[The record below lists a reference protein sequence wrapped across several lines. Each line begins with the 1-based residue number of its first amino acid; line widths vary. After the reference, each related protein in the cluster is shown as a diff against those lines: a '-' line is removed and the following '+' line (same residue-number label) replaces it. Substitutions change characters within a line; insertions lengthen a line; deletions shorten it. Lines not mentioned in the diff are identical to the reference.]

1 METQLETFSGAADH
15 ALFAQILQ
23 CQDAILTG
31 VKQGRMLAAGERPQ
45 AAVVPLVAPVPA
57 PVVEE
62 PVVAAVVEEE
72 PIAQEI
78 IEEVAAPAIEVMD
91 LGISED
97 ADPEMF
103 ALFLEEASELVEDL
117 ETQIDAWRSAP
128 EDKSFCDSLKR
139 ILHTFK
145 GGARMTGIM
154 ALGEL
159 AHDLETQLEQFSG
172 VADDALFATINDYYE
187 KMLKGVAQVKR
198 IVAGESVAIAPVA
211 PVVAEKTAVSPQPA
225 AKKPTDTP
233 APQSA
238 TIIPFRGGQL
248 PRGLEDAIA
257 GRKATHA
264 AVDAKAAQAQ
274 QEMVKVSADLLENLV
289 NLAGETSISR
299 ARVEQQMIDIE
310 KTFGALL
317 KQLPDKS
324 QMDGLL
330 TDINQAGLGRGLEFD
345 LFKPGQET
353 VADFYAEMPIQIKIK
368 GNYHDVGAF
377 ATDISKLSRIVTL
390 NDLNIAP
397 LNKDTKDSVLV
408 MEATAKTYR
417 YLDSS
422 EIAAKKAVEM
432 KDKKK

>member
-1 METQLETFSGAADH
+1 MKLDDFNNIDFKNAGSLPMPVKLVLLSFLAIVLIGLGYWFLWSPEIDELDQAKSKEQELRQTF
-15 ALFAQILQ
+15 L
-23 CQDAILTG
+23 
-31 VKQGRMLAAGERPQ
+31 
-45 AAVVPLVAPVPA
+45 
-57 PVVEE
+57 
-62 PVVAAVVEEE
+62 
-72 PIAQEI
+72 
-78 IEEVAAPAIEVMD
+78 
-91 LGISED
+91 
-97 ADPEMF
+97 
-103 ALFLEEASELVEDL
+103 
-117 ETQIDAWRSAP
+117 
-128 EDKSFCDSLKR
+128 
-139 ILHTFK
+139 
-145 GGARMTGIM
+145 
-154 ALGEL
+154 
-159 AHDLETQLEQFSG
+159 
-172 VADDALFATINDYYE
+172 
-187 KMLKGVAQVKR
+187 
-198 IVAGESVAIAPVA
+198 
-211 PVVAEKTAVSPQPA
+211 
-225 AKKPTDTP
+225 AKK
-233 APQSA
+233 AQ
-238 TIIPFRGGQL
+238 
-248 PRGLEDAIA
+248 AI
-257 GRKATHA
+257 K
-264 AVDAKAAQAQ
+264 VDAYK
-274 QEMVKVSADLLENLV
+274 
-289 NLAGETSISR
+289 
-299 ARVEQQMIDIE
+299 QQMIDIE